1 MKHVHKALR
10 LMNGFITEIL
20 DPNMNYSRL
29 SFLESSKQAIDI
41 KYELGKG
48 KAVGDQLYKMPSIA
62 NKYYTRSTLI
72 QNLYEVPSDG
82 RNRARYSDNLE
93 KFKQNLRMKEIQRQ
107 CRNVKN
113 LESRTSDLPFEGLH
127 HPLHDFNLNSHT
139 PSSTT
144 NIQNNEQNVRIFSSN
159 NSQSQ
164 NFQDNFKDMASRNY
178 QN

>member
-1 MKHVHKALR
+1 MGTIESGEVKHVYKALR
-10 LMNGFITEIL
+10 LRNGFITEIL
-20 DPNMNYSRL
+20 DPNMNYSRF

-82 RNRARYSDNLE
+82 KNRARYSDNLE

-107 CRNVKN
+107 CRNIK
-113 LESRTSDLPFEGLH
+113 RTDSMHSE
-127 HPLHDFNLNSHT
+127 
-139 PSSTT
+139 
-144 NIQNNEQNVRIFSSN
+144 V
-159 NSQSQ
+159 
-164 NFQDNFKDMASRNY
+164 
-178 QN
+178 